1 MQLPAGGKIT
11 HIDFELMRLQMKLT
25 PGQRVLA
32 MLETH
37 EFIIS
42 VTRTRLRRQR
52 PELSDYEIGLLVI
65 EEFERAKRHE
75 FRLLSI
81 SPPAPIAVQS

>member
-11 HIDFELMRLQMKLT
+11 HIDFELMRLQLKLT
-25 PGQRVLA
+25 PGQRILA

-42 VTRTRLRRQR
+42 VTRARLRRQW
-52 PELSDYEIGLLVI
+52 PDLSDYEIGLLII

-75 FRLLSI
+75 FRLHSLLPGS
-81 SPPAPIAVQS
+81 AKA